1 LDLVKEFYNNTLTRL
16 VSRDSKIAF
25 LLICLFSPLV
35 IYEGGQDIWNTVLDN
50 HADF

>member
-35 IYEGGQDIWNTVLDN
+35 IYAGGQDIWNTVLDN